1 MKKYALLMFLCV
13 ACYGFAAAQGSLKTS
28 LDNGKKV
35 YLKNCLACH
44 QANGGGVPKMNPP
57 LINAAFVKGDK
68 KKLIQWVLLGSTE
81 KVPIDGKY
89 YSNNMPAQA
98 TLKDQEIADVLTYIR
113 NNFKNKASAVTAS
126 DVKKTR
132 GNGKGG

>member
-1 MKKYALLMFLCV
+1 MKKILGILILTSAYNVNA
-13 ACYGFAAAQGSLKTS
+13 YTQSSLKTS
-28 LDNGKKV
+28 LENGKKV
-35 YLKNCLACH
+35 YEKNCLTCH

-57 LINAAFVKGDK
+57 LIHASFISGDK

-98 TLKDQEIADVLTYIR
+98 GLKDQEIADVLTYLR
-113 NNFKNKASAVTAS
+113 NNFKNKGSAVTAA

-132 GNGKGG
+132 GDIK